1 MATEPGS
8 ITTVLRRG
16 ASCALQKPEQRF
28 SVASVPQYPSKAL
41 DWATC
46 LVVEVEVRGNCTRC
60 VVTRTV
66 KYNMIGCLW
75 VHSAFVGRGDAA
87 FCVKALGKF
96 SSERMSC
103 EEAEKGGPLRTSLY
117 EWEER
122 VEACH
127 FSLQSDIAAW
137 REIARTASMDAV
149 STKFGGG
156 GAAAKLLAGAQR
168 TEIFILGKMPRSLS
182 AMLLNE
188 IETDCVGFYE
198 GQLAFEHCGFE
209 GPRRYEVAGQV
220 SAYQS
225 LSMPYLNGLNAEA
238 TEGIRLGDPSHWR
251 RHSACARTEVRRHML
266 TDVLLGVTGPI
277 IMTVVHFQIAAGAR
291 LL

>member
-1 MATEPGS
+1 MMATEPGS

-103 EEAEKGGPLRTSLY
+103 EEAEKGR
-117 EWEER
+117 
-122 VEACH
+122 
-127 FSLQSDIAAW
+127 
-137 REIARTASMDAV
+137 
-149 STKFGGG
+149 
-156 GAAAKLLAGAQR
+156 
-168 TEIFILGKMPRSLS
+168 LS
-182 AMLLNE
+182 FPCWFL
-188 IETDCVGFYE
+188 
-198 GQLAFEHCGFE
+198 
-209 GPRRYEVAGQV
+209 
-220 SAYQS
+220 
-225 LSMPYLNGLNAEA
+225 
-238 TEGIRLGDPSHWR
+238 
-251 RHSACARTEVRRHML
+251 
-266 TDVLLGVTGPI
+266 VLL
-277 IMTVVHFQIAAGAR
+277 R
-291 LL
+291 LSNCSKALAWLSIRGSS